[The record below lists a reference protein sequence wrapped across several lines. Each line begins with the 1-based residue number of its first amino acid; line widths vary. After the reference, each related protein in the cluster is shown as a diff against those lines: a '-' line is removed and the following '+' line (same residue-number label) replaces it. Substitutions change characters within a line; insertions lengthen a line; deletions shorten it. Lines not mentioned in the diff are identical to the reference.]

1 MSEQVFLQYGGKTVE
16 GSRIVSE
23 ALKIWTKGMKR
34 AESELKTMDLYV
46 KPQEGKV
53 YYVFNKKENGSF
65 SI

>member
-1 MSEQVFLQYGGKTVE
+1 
-16 GSRIVSE
+16 
-23 ALKIWTKGMKR
+23 
-34 AESELKTMDLYV
+34 MDLYV